1 MKTSTFEGRA
11 IISTVRTYKQ
21 TGGKMVHDGYFFI
34 LKNDRLRWGSKWQY
48 KTMLELMPTHRV
60 RVAYSLPV
68 AGTTNQ

>member
-1 MKTSTFEGRA
+1 
-11 IISTVRTYKQ
+11 
-21 TGGKMVHDGYFFI
+21 MVHDGYFFI

-48 KTMLELMPTHRV
+48 KTMLELAPTHRV